1 MGEFQHQT
9 VQCLANQFRH
19 NETERIG
26 GRAFA
31 CRVYKL
37 ERFIDLLDEEKARDL
52 AFKMLRQPDLTGYIL
67 TWFDGSGFGGYT
79 YQQVADNIGERCLA
93 NSSLEPAAIW
103 D

>member
-9 VQCLANQFRH
+9 VQCLANQFRQ
-19 NETERIG
+19 NEVERIG

-37 ERFIDLLDEEKARDL
+37 EKFIDLLDEERARDL
-52 AFKMLRQPDLTGYIL
+52 AFKMLGQAELRGYIL
-67 TWFDGSGFGGYT
+67 TWFDGSGYGQYT
-79 YQQVADNIGERCLA
+79 YRQVVDNIGERCLE
-93 NSSLEPAAIW
+93 NSLLEPAAIW